1 MNFLFAWRY
10 FKSKKSTNA
19 INIIAWVSVAAVI
32 VGTAS
37 LIVVLSVFNGFEDL
51 VKSLYANFYTDIK
64 VVPKSGKTFILTPAQ
79 LTAIGKVEGVK
90 SYSLVAEEKALLQN
104 GEAQSIVYFKGVDKN
119 FEQVSGLP
127 SSVKVGKFEL
137 GDAEKPFVV
146 LGVGIENALGVWSD
160 RDLLPLTAYLPK
172 REASLNIADP
182 MQSLSAANIYTAG
195 AFAIQP
201 DFDNKYVVTNLA
213 FLKKMLRLGDDEY
226 GGLEISLRNTTDES
240 RVQEALQKMLG
251 NTYTVQ
257 TRYEQNQGLYSIM
270 RMEKWVIYCLL
281 CLILV
286 VAAFTMIGS
295 LTMLVMEK
303 QKDIQVLKA
312 MGASNRRIQLIFIG
326 EGFLLAGIGALAGTV
341 LALVIGWLQVRF
353 KLILLEGSSFV
364 IDYYPVK
371 FIFSDFLL
379 VGLTVLVVSFL
390 AAWYPAR
397 KAALEP
403 VELRSGN

>member
-79 LTAIGKVEGVK
+79 LTSIGKVEGVK

-226 GGLEISLRNTTDES
+226 GGLEISLRNSTDES

-312 MGASNRRIQLIFIG
+312 MGASNRRVQLIFIG

>member
-226 GGLEISLRNTTDES
+226 GGLEISLRNSTDES